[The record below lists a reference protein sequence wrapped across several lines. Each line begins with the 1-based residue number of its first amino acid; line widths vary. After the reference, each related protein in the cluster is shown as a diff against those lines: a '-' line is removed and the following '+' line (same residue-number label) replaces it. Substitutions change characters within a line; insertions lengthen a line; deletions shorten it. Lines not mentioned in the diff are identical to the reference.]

1 MDIHN
6 RVSLNMGQNVMFIC
20 TVKPSVDLVAE
31 IKFSRQSRSR
41 YVTCGRFHQ
50 RLADCIPAGNKSN
63 YNVSCGPGS
72 MDRTSK
78 IKKYML
84 NIQGLTAV
92 DFTRWLCGSNYQRLQ
107 YNDVIVM
114 EKGK

>member
-1 MDIHN
+1 MNIHN
-6 RVSLNMGQNVMFIC
+6 RVSLKLGQNVTFIC

-31 IKFSRQSRSR
+31 IKFNRQSRSR

-50 RLADCIPAGNKSN
+50 RLADCTAVGNKSN
-63 YNVSCGPGS
+63 YLVSCGPGS
-72 MDRTSK
+72 KNRTSK

-92 DFTRWLCGSNYQRLQ
+92 DFTRWFCGTNYRNYQ
-107 YNDVIVM
+107 YNDLIVV
-114 EKGK
+114 ENSK